1 MSPPKNVNISNLNL
15 FVTKDYSPLT
25 AESIKTHFVK
35 VPSGSKHHPSML
47 MGASA

>member
-35 VPSGSKHHPSML
+35 VPSGSKHPSML
-47 MGASA
+47 MRASA